1 MFDRQLT
8 LRALPARA
16 ALAGTIA
23 LGFAG
28 GALAV
33 GQAWLLS
40 TVIDRV
46 FLGGAGLAT
55 NGVMPWLWAAL
66 GIMAA
71 RAAVTWCGEVTA
83 NRVALR
89 VKHDMREA
97 VFAHVLAL
105 GPAYARGERTGE
117 LTAAV
122 MEGVEALEA
131 YFSQYLPQL
140 AVAALV
146 PATILAVVFPLDML
160 SGIVLLLTA
169 PLIPA
174 FMVLI
179 GWTTDALTRRQFDR
193 LGRLSAHFLDTLQGL
208 TTLKLLGQ
216 SREQARVVGTVSD
229 QYRQATLEVLRVA
242 FLSALVLEMVA
253 TISTAIVA
261 VEIGLRLLYG
271 QMAFQPAL
279 LILILA
285 PEFYLPLRM
294 LGLRFHSAAS
304 GVSAAKRLFE
314 ILATPLPKST
324 PVTAGILAET
334 PAAPPGEGWGEVA
347 FADVHFS
354 YPDGRS
360 ALNGATFEIPAL
372 QQTALVG
379 PTGAGKSTVAQ
390 LILRFIEPERGA
402 IVAGG
407 QPLGEIDLAAWRG
420 RIAWVPQT
428 PHLFHDTV
436 AANMRLARP
445 EASDDDLVNAARLAC
460 LHDFIVS
467 LPQGYATIIGEEG
480 ARLSGGQAQRLALA
494 RAFLKDAP
502 FLIMDEPTSRV
513 DPELEALLQRATG
526 ELMRG
531 RTTLV
536 IAHRLSTVRQAD
548 QILVLA
554 DGMVVERGSHAAL
567 LRQRGPYFQLLSAGI
582 P

>member
-1 MFDRQLT
+1 MFERKLILQ
-8 LRALPARA
+8 ALPART
-16 ALAGTIA
+16 ALIATIV

-40 TVIDRV
+40 AVIDRV
-46 FLGGAGLAT
+46 FLGGAQLPR
-55 NGVMPWLWAAL
+55 VMPWLWWVL
-66 GIMAA
+66 GLMAA
-71 RAAVTWCGEVTA
+71 RAAVTWAGEMTA

-89 VKHDMREA
+89 VKRDMREA
-97 VFAHVLAL
+97 VFAHLLAL

-122 MEGVEALEA
+122 VDGVEALDA

-146 PATILAVVFPLDML
+146 PAIILAMVFPLDVL
-160 SGIVLLLTA
+160 SGVVFLLTA
-169 PLIPA
+169 PLIPV
-174 FMVLI
+174 FMILI
-179 GWTTDALTRRQFDR
+179 GWTTDALTRRQYDR

-208 TTLKLLGQ
+208 TTLKMLGQ
-216 SREQARVVGTVSD
+216 SRRQAQVVRAVSD
-229 QYRQATLEVLRVA
+229 QYRQATLEVLKVA

-253 TISTAIVA
+253 TISTAVVA
-261 VEIGLRLLYG
+261 VEIGVRLLYG

-304 GVSAAKRLFE
+304 GVSAGKRLFE
-314 ILATPLPKST
+314 ILATPMPRAGPVAST
-324 PVTAGILAET
+324 PVVTT
-334 PAAPPGEGWGEVA
+334 PWLDGQREAIA

-354 YPDGRS
+354 YPDDRS
-360 ALNGATFEIPAL
+360 ALSGATFEIPAH
-372 QQTALVG
+372 QKTALVG
-379 PTGAGKSTVAQ
+379 PSGAGKSTVVQ
-390 LILRFIEPERGA
+390 LLLRFVEPEQGT

-407 QPLGEIDLAAWRG
+407 QPLNEIDLAAWRG

-436 AANMRLARP
+436 AANLRLARS
-445 EASDDDLVNAARLAC
+445 EANDDELVKAARQAC
-460 LHDFIVS
+460 LHDFILS
-467 LPQGYATIIGEEG
+467 LPQGYDTLIGEEG

-513 DPELEALLQRATG
+513 DPELEALLQSATD

-536 IAHRLSTVRQAD
+536 IAHRLNTVYQAD
-548 QILVLA
+548 QIVVLVE
-554 DGMVVERGSHAAL
+554 GKVVERGSHAAL
-567 LRQRGPYFQLLSAGI
+567 LRQRGQYFQLVRAGI
-582 P
+582 A

>member
-1 MFDRQLT
+1 MFDKALT
-8 LRALPARA
+8 LRALPARI
-16 ALAGTIA
+16 ALIATIV

-46 FLGGAGLAT
+46 FLGGAQLPR
-55 NGVMPWLWAAL
+55 VMPWLWWVL
-66 GIMAA
+66 GIMSA
-71 RAAVTWCGEVTA
+71 RAAVVWAAEMTA

-89 VKHDMREA
+89 VKRDMREA
-97 VFAHVLAL
+97 VFAHLLAL
-105 GPAYARGERTGE
+105 GPTYAQGERTGE

-122 MEGVEALEA
+122 VEGVEALDA

-146 PATILAVVFPLDML
+146 PATILAVVFPLDAL
-160 SGIVLLLTA
+160 SGVVFLLTA
-169 PLIPA
+169 PLIPV
-174 FMVLI
+174 FMILI
-179 GWTTDALTRRQFDR
+179 GWTTDALTRRQYDR

-208 TTLKLLGQ
+208 TTLKTLGQ
-216 SREQARVVGTVSD
+216 SRRQAQVVGDVSN
-229 QYRQATLEVLRVA
+229 QYRRATLEVLKVA

-253 TISTAIVA
+253 TISTAVVA
-261 VEIGLRLLYG
+261 VEIGVRLLYG

-314 ILATPLPKST
+314 IMATPLPRAATAISALATT
-324 PVTAGILAET
+324 PSGLDGQLGA
-334 PAAPPGEGWGEVA
+334 VA
-347 FADVHFS
+347 FTDVYFS

-360 ALNGATFEIPAL
+360 ALSGATFEILAH
-372 QQTALVG
+372 QKTALVG
-379 PTGAGKSTVAQ
+379 PSGAGKSTVVQ
-390 LILRFIEPERGA
+390 LLLRFIEPEQGT

-407 QPLGEIDLAAWRG
+407 QPLNEIDLAAWRG

-436 AANMRLARP
+436 AANLRLARS
-445 EASDDDLVNAARLAC
+445 EASDDELVKAARQAC
-460 LHDFIVS
+460 LHDFILS
-467 LPQGYATIIGEEG
+467 LPQGYDTIIGEEG

-513 DPELEALLQRATG
+513 DPELEALLQGAAD

-536 IAHRLSTVRQAD
+536 IAHRLNTVYQAD
-548 QILVLA
+548 QIVVLA
-554 DGMVVERGSHAAL
+554 GGKVVERGSHAPL
-567 LRQRGPYFQLLSAGI
+567 LHQRGQYFQLVRAGI